1 LQYFIFFVSCRVAT
15 MNHARVLI
23 VDDEPS
29 VRQVIS
35 EWLRRK
41 NFHVLEAEGGRQAME
56 RIRRDKPDVVVSDV
70 VMPEMNGI
78 QLLTAANTARTKI
91 PFLMISGYPSHL
103 DAVKVMKNGALDYLA
118 KPFHPDE
125 LTRRIHRLLL
135 QGSAG
140 KSHAQVR
147 GIALGAA
154 ISAILWA
161 LIIGVVYA
169 MIP

>member
-1 LQYFIFFVSCRVAT
+1 MSFVSCGVVT
-15 MNHARVLI
+15 MNHARILI

-29 VRQVIS
+29 VRLVLS

-56 RIRRDKPDVVVSDV
+56 RIRRDAPDVVVSDV
-70 VMPEMNGI
+70 VMPEMNGL
-78 QLLTAANTARTKI
+78 QLLTEANTARAKI

-118 KPFHPDE
+118 KPFHPEE

-135 QGSAG
+135 QKSAG

-147 GIALGAA
+147 GIFLGAT
-154 ISAILWA
+154 ISVILWA
-161 LIIGVVYA
+161 LIIMAVYS